1 MEPQDRQSRVQ
12 AQRDALRLM
21 PSQEESD
28 AATQRVTQALPQH
41 ALVTSSS
48 TLETC
53 HWTWLAGYFKR

>member
-28 AATQRVTQALPQH
+28 AATQRMTQALPQH
-41 ALVTSSS
+41 ALVNSKATPDI
-48 TLETC
+48 C
-53 HWTWLAGYFKR
+53 HYTA